1 MANDVIDP
9 HENPTAALAVLDIEQ
24 KLIGQPALD
33 ALVAALRAS
42 AFELDPEDAIVVA
55 TAASLS
61 IDGPEAYTQGFALLE
76 GLSDLEDRIK
86 KHHVRFKVPLAA
98 LTNVVRDMESTASSP
113 DGERIDD
120 TKRALS
126 KRLGTWKAESDRRDR
141 EEAAARQAADDT
153 AARVAQQAK
162 ADTLKRIADAEPD
175 EKLKQAFTQESQ
187 AVAEVQV
194 AAPPV
199 EMKSTAPKV
208 FGGSIRTNWACEFVD
223 VRELL
228 KAWLEGRCHLPEQCL
243 IDGLQSHM
251 DRQAA
256 GLQDQLDKAYPGCRG
271 IPTHAGI
278 ARRTRK

>member
-9 HENPTAALAVLDIEQ
+9 QENPTAALAVLDIEQ

-55 TAASLS
+55 TAASLA

-113 DGERIDD
+113 DGARIDD

-126 KRLGTWKAESDRRDR
+126 KRLGTWKVEQDKRDR
-141 EEAAARQAADDT
+141 EEAAARQAAADT
-153 AARVAQQAK
+153 AARIAQQAK

-199 EMKSTAPKV
+199 EVKATAPKV
-208 FGGSIRTNWACEFVD
+208 SGGAVRTNWACEFVD
-223 VRELL
+223 IRELV
-228 KAWLEGRCHLPEQCL
+228 KAWLDGRCHLPEQAI

-256 GLQDQLDKAYPGCRG
+256 SLTDQMDKAYPGTRAV
-271 IPTHAGI
+271 PTYAGI